1 VRYATLLLSAVG
13 ALSGACGSSAGPTSP
28 PGPHANYYVD
38 ASAGNDGNPGD
49 SAQPFKTVQQAAAVV
64 NPGDVVVVRN
74 GTYTGGSNAVLSIDR
89 GGTAASWVVF
99 TTATKWGAIL
109 DGQGGLG
116 AQGVSDAGVSVNA
129 SYVRIEG
136 FDIRWV
142 YHDAFSVNVDNVQIA
157 GNHIHDIGR
166 YCTDDSFGIAG
177 YAGHSGNIV
186 FEQNVVHDVGRLGP
200 GEAGCSP
207 STDYWQNHDHGIY
220 HSQGNNF
227 IVRNNVFYNMTH
239 GWPIQLYAGSV
250 DQFYVVN
257 NTFAFANPN
266 RVGHI
271 VIDEPLSNSVIAN
284 NIFYQPTTA
293 GVDMSGGTLTNVTVE
308 NNITANG
315 VVWNGS
321 ATGATFANN
330 FDNTDPK
337 FVNPAAF
344 DFHLQA
350 GSPAIGAGISLSY
363 VPTDFDGVQRPQ
375 GTGWDIGAFE
385 FH

>member
-1 VRYATLLLSAVG
+1 
-13 ALSGACGSSAGPTSP
+13 
-28 PGPHANYYVD
+28 VD

-186 FEQNVVHDVGRLGP
+186 FEQNVIHDVGRLSP

-227 IVRNNVFYNMTH
+227 IVRNNLFYNMTH

-321 ATGATFANN
+321 ASGATFANN

-375 GTGWDIGAFE
+375 GTAWDIGAFE

>member
-1 VRYATLLLSAVG
+1 MSRNVSDRFRHDPSPEPGGEKPVRYATLLLSAVG

-142 YHDAFSVNVDNVQIA
+142 YHDAFSVNVRSEEHTSELQ
-157 GNHIHDIGR
+157 
-166 YCTDDSFGIAG
+166 S
-177 YAGHSGNIV
+177 
-186 FEQNVVHDVGRLGP
+186 
-200 GEAGCSP
+200 
-207 STDYWQNHDHGIY
+207 
-220 HSQGNNF
+220 
-227 IVRNNVFYNMTH
+227 
-239 GWPIQLYAGSV
+239 
-250 DQFYVVN
+250 
-257 NTFAFANPN
+257 
-266 RVGHI
+266 
-271 VIDEPLSNSVIAN
+271 
-284 NIFYQPTTA
+284 
-293 GVDMSGGTLTNVTVE
+293 LTNLVCRLLLEKKKKKKT
-308 NNITANG
+308 
-315 VVWNGS
+315 
-321 ATGATFANN
+321 
-330 FDNTDPK
+330 
-337 FVNPAAF
+337 
-344 DFHLQA
+344 Q
-350 GSPAIGAGISLSY
+350 
-363 VPTDFDGVQRPQ
+363 
-375 GTGWDIGAFE
+375 
-385 FH
+385 